1 MKESNSN
8 NNKDGL
14 TSFIEKLDFSDSN
27 GVDPKIRRRITLL
40 RVGIA
45 FFLITA
51 ASLIYNFVGED
62 YVVVLN
68 QSNQLEVHFLPDSSI
83 VKLESNASIRY
94 KTERYKK
101 QRRIELNGSAYLE
114 IVGGDDFE
122 TSLRGIS
129 IMTTMGS
136 FEVQS
141 EASLI
146 VIKSVDSKLKV
157 VVGNANKEIGG
168 GEELKVSKAKF
179 LQ

>member
-1 MKESNSN
+1 MKESNSS

-14 TSFIEKLDFSDSN
+14 TSIIEKLDFSDNN

-45 FFLITA
+45 FFLITT

-68 QSNQLEVHFLPDSSI
+68 QSKQSEVHYLPDGSI

-94 KTERYKK
+94 KTERYKEK
-101 QRRIELNGSAYLE
+101 RRIELNGNAFFE
-114 IVGGDDFE
+114 IVSGDVFE
-122 TSLRGIS
+122 TALRGIS
-129 IMTTMGS
+129 VKTTMGS
-136 FEVQS
+136 FEVKS
-141 EASLI
+141 EESLI
-146 VIKSVDSKLKV
+146 VVKSVDSKLKV
-157 VVGNANKEIGG
+157 VAGHTIKEIGA

>member
-1 MKESNSN
+1 MKESNLS

-45 FFLITA
+45 FFLITT

-62 YVVVLN
+62 SVIVLN
-68 QSNQLEVHFLPDSSI
+68 QSKQIEVHYLPDSSI
-83 VKLESNASIRY
+83 VQLESNASIRY
-94 KTERYKK
+94 KIERYKK
-101 QRRIELNGSAYLE
+101 QRRIELNGNAYFN
-114 IVGGDDFE
+114 IVSGDEFE

-136 FEVQS
+136 FEVQR
-141 EASLI
+141 EEDLT
-146 VIKSVDSKLKV
+146 VIKSVDSGLKV
-157 VVGNANKEIGG
+157 VAGHTIKEIGS

>member
-1 MKESNSN
+1 LEESNSS

-14 TSFIEKLDFSDSN
+14 TSIIEKLDFSDNN

-51 ASLIYNFVGED
+51 AFLIYNFVGED

-68 QSNQLEVHFLPDSSI
+68 QSKKSEINYLPDSSI

-94 KTERYKK
+94 KIERYKEK
-101 QRRIELNGSAYLE
+101 RRIELNGNASFE
-114 IVGGDDFE
+114 IVNGDVFE

-129 IMTTMGS
+129 IKTTMGS
-136 FEVQS
+136 FVVKRE
-141 EASLI
+141 EDI
-146 VIKSVDSKLKV
+146 TVIKSVNSKLKIV
-157 VVGNANKEIGG
+157 TGHTIKEIGA
-168 GEELKVSKAKF
+168 GEELKVSKTKF
-179 LQ
+179 LD